1 MNGSGENKNII
12 LYPRVCA
19 AVLNKWLDCTN
30 IYTQPEI
37 EGLVVLNGSHPVWML
52 KCHSAFLTRSR
63 VQTLN
68 GRSHN
73 MLQNDLYFRQHDFL
87 VYLETTN
94 FKLSWCIISSGN
106 LLS

>member
-52 KCHSAFLTRSR
+52 KCHSAFLTRSC

-73 MLQNDLYFRQHDFL
+73 ISQKIVINQQSEEIRL
-87 VYLETTN
+87 V
-94 FKLSWCIISSGN
+94 FS
-106 LLS
+106 